1 MRVAVLVSGSG
12 TNLQA
17 LIDAR
22 SKWQSYEIVL
32 AASNNNAAKALE
44 RAAVVKIDTAV
55 IHDPADARAMI
66 DMFASYGVDLVVLAG
81 YLKLIPK
88 EVIGAFKGRMIN
100 IHPALLPSFGGSGMY
115 GLSVHRAV
123 IESGATVS
131 GATVHVVDEEYDHGR
146 ILAQWPVPVHSDDTP
161 ESLQQRVL
169 AVEHELLPTVV
180 GMAGRV
186 GDIAALNIEATAFS
200 GTDSG
205 NLESTLSDRCL
216 EL

>member
-1 MRVAVLVSGSG
+1 MAVLVSGSG

-22 SKWQSYEIVL
+22 SKWESYEIVL
-32 AASNNNAAKALE
+32 AASTSKAARALE

-55 IHDPADARAMI
+55 INDPADAGAMI
-66 DMFASYGVDLVVLAG
+66 DMFARYGVDLVVLAG
-81 YLKLIPK
+81 YLTLIPK
-88 EVIGAFKGRMIN
+88 EVISAFEGRMIN
-100 IHPALLPSFGGSGMY
+100 IHPALLPSFGGPGMY
-115 GLSVHRAV
+115 GLNVHRAV

-131 GATVHVVDEEYDHGR
+131 GATVHAVDEEYDHGR
-146 ILAQWPVPVHSDDTP
+146 ILAQWPVPVHSDETP

-186 GDIAALNIEATAFS
+186 GGIAALNIEATAFS
-200 GTDSG
+200 GADFF
-205 NLESTLSDRCL
+205 NLESTLTD
-216 EL
+216 

>member
-1 MRVAVLVSGSG
+1 MAVLVSGSG

-22 SKWQSYEIVL
+22 SKWESYEIVL
-32 AASNNNAAKALE
+32 AASNSKAARALE

-55 IHDPADARAMI
+55 INDPADAGAMI
-66 DMFASYGVDLVVLAG
+66 DMFARYGVDLVVLAG
-81 YLKLIPK
+81 YLTLIPK
-88 EVIGAFKGRMIN
+88 EVISAFEGRMIN
-100 IHPALLPSFGGSGMY
+100 IHPALLPSFGGPGMY
-115 GLSVHRAV
+115 GLNVHRAV

-131 GATVHVVDEEYDHGR
+131 GATVHAVDEEYDHGR
-146 ILAQWPVPVHSDDTP
+146 ILAQWPVPVHSDETP

-186 GDIAALNIEATAFS
+186 GGIAALNIEATAFS
-200 GTDSG
+200 GADFF
-205 NLESTLSDRCL
+205 NLESTLTD
-216 EL
+216 

>member
-1 MRVAVLVSGSG
+1 MAVLVSGSG

-22 SKWQSYEIVL
+22 AKWESYEIVL
-32 AASNNNAAKALE
+32 AASNNKAAKALA

-55 IHDPADARAMI
+55 INDPADARAMI
-66 DMFASYGVDLVVLAG
+66 DMFAHYGADLVVLAG

-100 IHPALLPSFGGSGMY
+100 IHPALLPSFAGSAMY
-115 GLSVHRAV
+115 GLNVHRAV

-186 GDIAALNIEATAFS
+186 EDIAALNIEAAAFS
-200 GTDSG
+200 GADSC

-216 EL
+216 EP

>member
-1 MRVAVLVSGSG
+1 MAVLVSGSG

-22 SKWQSYEIVL
+22 SKWESYEIVL
-32 AASNNNAAKALE
+32 AASNSKAARALE

-55 IHDPADARAMI
+55 INDPADAGAMI
-66 DMFASYGVDLVVLAG
+66 DMFARYGVDLVVLAG
-81 YLKLIPK
+81 YLTLIPK
-88 EVIGAFKGRMIN
+88 EVISAFEGRMIN
-100 IHPALLPSFGGSGMY
+100 IHPALLPSFGGPGMF
-115 GLSVHRAV
+115 GLNVHRAV

-131 GATVHVVDEEYDHGR
+131 GATVHAVDEEYDHGR
-146 ILAQWPVPVHSDDTP
+146 ILAQWPVPVHSDETP

-186 GDIAALNIEATAFS
+186 GGIAALNIEATAFS
-200 GTDSG
+200 GADFF
-205 NLESTLSDRCL
+205 NLESTLTD
-216 EL
+216 

>member
-1 MRVAVLVSGSG
+1 MAVLVSGSG

-22 SKWQSYEIVL
+22 AKWESYEIVL
-32 AASNNNAAKALE
+32 AASNNKAAKALA

-55 IHDPADARAMI
+55 INDPADARAMI
-66 DMFASYGVDLVVLAG
+66 DMFARYGADLVVLAG

-100 IHPALLPSFGGSGMY
+100 IHPALLPSFAGSAMY
-115 GLSVHRAV
+115 GLNVHRAV

-186 GDIAALNIEATAFS
+186 EDIAALNIEAATFS
-200 GTDSG
+200 GADSC

-216 EL
+216 EP